1 MFGWKRFVKR
11 QRRAL
16 FKMVS
21 DKDHHDLNTLG
32 LFVDYEDKERRLI
45 LQNCVLRETSLGA
58 GNRGILHV
66 AMKSCIIDYVNICTL
81 TDQFLKMCGSLLVPS
96 NLRKADAYQR
106 DTKP

>member
-58 GNRGILHV
+58 GNRG
-66 AMKSCIIDYVNICTL
+66 NL
-81 TDQFLKMCGSLLVPS
+81 TCRYEIVHYR
-96 NLRKADAYQR
+96 LRKYMYINR
-106 DTKP
+106 PIS